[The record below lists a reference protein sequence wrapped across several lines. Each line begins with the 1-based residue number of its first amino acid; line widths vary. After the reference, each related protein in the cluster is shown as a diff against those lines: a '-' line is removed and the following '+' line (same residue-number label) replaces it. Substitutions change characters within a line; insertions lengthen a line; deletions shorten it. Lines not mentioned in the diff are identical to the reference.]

1 MQIVFK
7 KSVMCIS
14 FPSQLHSQ
22 KITERSCTVHALTTR
37 IPTVNAQ
44 TEDDHL
50 YMVSVNTT
58 KNINTLTPYTSNVR
72 LFQCAV

>member
-14 FPSQLHSQ
+14 FPIQLHSQ
-22 KITERSCTVHALTTR
+22 KITDGSCTFHALTTK

-44 TEDDHL
+44 NEDDRL
-50 YMVSVNTT
+50 YMVFASTT
-58 KNINTLTPYTSNVR
+58 
-72 LFQCAV
+72 